1 LRREMQRDPD
11 SKVKRRQEGRTFQ
24 REGSMGAKVL
34 VCVIAALTHGTK
46 RTYLNKKNL
55 EGNYY

>member
-1 LRREMQRDPD
+1 MQRDPD

-46 RTYLNKKNL
+46 RTYLNKRNL
-55 EGNYY
+55 ERNYY